1 MDTKVYKD
9 FIRCREEM
17 QFDVKLNSATFNLDF
32 FFFLQC
38 HDLNF
43 RNLTNK
49 MRLLKEIEHDFEFVA
64 IAK

>member
-1 MDTKVYKD
+1 
-9 FIRCREEM
+9 M
-17 QFDVKLNSATFNLDF
+17 QFEVKLNSATFNLDF